1 MDEPSHRVTAHKS
14 QQPQDYQY
22 YSNRPQH
29 SILLSIRFRLASAG
43 SFHDKAVFNSFETLR
58 RASTYASLQS
68 SRSIL
73 PYLDRHTLSESALPL
88 RLRYGT

>member
-43 SFHDKAVFNSFETLR
+43 SFNDKAVFNSIDTLR
-58 RASTYASLQS
+58 RASTYQLTQQA
-68 SRSIL
+68 
-73 PYLDRHTLSESALPL
+73 
-88 RLRYGT
+88 